1 MPLHRLIH
9 QLGLY
14 CFSVALVTSRGYVP
28 RDRALLRAFCR
39 WNVHNGKQHAT
50 VTFVLMKGTANY
62 CCGVVPLPTPSY
74 MTLIPNPLHLTP
86 SGRPHCTSP
95 CNVPILYEVARTQI
109 IIPYYRTQNNSSLAL
124 CTHLNIRRFEKDSHL
139 SQQDGKP
146 SSYKYRSKS
155 IGTQP
160 FTIYQFLAKTQ
171 VYT

>member
-28 RDRALLRAFCR
+28 RDRTLLRAFCR
-39 WNVHNGKQHAT
+39 WYVHNGKQHAT

-95 CNVPILYEVARTQI
+95 CNVPIIIWSCKDIDNYTVLSYSKLFISTSLHLFEYQEVWKGFSFITAGWETFV
-109 IIPYYRTQNNSSLAL
+109 L
-124 CTHLNIRRFEKDSHL
+124 
-139 SQQDGKP
+139 
-146 SSYKYRSKS
+146 
-155 IGTQP
+155 
-160 FTIYQFLAKTQ
+160 
-171 VYT
+171 

>member
-28 RDRALLRAFCR
+28 RDRTLLRAFCR

-74 MTLIPNPLHLTP
+74 MTLIPNPLHLTS

-95 CNVPILYEVARTQI
+95 CNVPII
-109 IIPYYRTQNNSSLAL
+109 IWSCKDIDNYTVLSYSKLFISALIWISGGLKRILIYHSRMGNHSS
-124 CTHLNIRRFEKDSHL
+124 
-139 SQQDGKP
+139 
-146 SSYKYRSKS
+146 
-155 IGTQP
+155 
-160 FTIYQFLAKTQ
+160 
-171 VYT
+171 